1 MKVTGVY
8 SCAMPDPLLRRFGA
22 LVLSLALLLVIPRP
36 GHGQMRFGVSLGGAS
51 TVALIVEKRWEHQ
64 GLEFQLGTWS
74 FSDVSVSV
82 TGKQYIGGSAVK
94 PFVGLGLWGLVAFA
108 EEGTGWGVIGRAPVG
123 LDWTF
128 TGRHAAALTIYV
140 NRALAIRRPD
150 PEDQR
155 PPRTAL
161 IPLPEFSYRWL
172 NP

>member
-8 SCAMPDPLLRRFGA
+8 SCAMPDPSIRRFGA
-22 LVLSLALLLVIPRP
+22 FLTSLVLLLVLPVAAR
-36 GHGQMRFGVSLGGAS
+36 GQVRFGLSTGGAS
-51 TVALIVEKRWEHQ
+51 TVAVIIEKRWEHQ
-64 GLEFQLGTWS
+64 GLELQVGTWG
-74 FSDVSVSV
+74 FSDLSLSV
-82 TGKQYIGGSAVK
+82 TAKQYIGSNAVQ

-108 EEGTGWGVIGRAPVG
+108 EEGTGYGVIGRAPVG

-128 TGRHAAALTIYV
+128 TGRHSAAFTVYV